1 MMSLMPTAMPRSG
14 PSDVQ
19 TCSAR
24 HTNAPMTLSCSSIA
38 VRDCSIAASG
48 ERAPEAIRAWS
59 STSDIISSIP
69 PRPRPDA
76 FTRAARRGASGPR
89 KRAQRDIFI
98 DHTLKLSHTHCSGGC
113 MDQRTPGTPHLTE
126 AQRIDWL
133 RLIRS
138 DNVGP
143 RTFRSLINHFGS
155 ARAAL
160 ERLPELARRGGAARS
175 GRICSEEDARIEI
188 AASDRIG
195 VSLLAPGESGYPP
208 RLAALED
215 APPLLGVRG
224 ALEVLMRPMIAIVGS
239 RNASGAGLK
248 FAGTIAR
255 DLGEAGF
262 IIVSGLA
269 RGIDQAAHRASLASG
284 TVAVLAGGHDR
295 IYPPEH
301 EELLTQL
308 LEAGGAAISEMPVGH
323 VPRARD
329 FPRRNRLISGTA
341 LGVVVVEAAH
351 RSGSLIT
358 ARIAAEQGREVFA
371 VPGSPLDPRAAGT
384 NDLIKQGATLV
395 TEAAD
400 VVNAVA
406 PIMERPLMRTAN
418 EPDSEP
424 FESDP
429 QGHDRDQITGLL
441 GPAPVTIDDLVR
453 MSGASPA
460 IVRTVLLELEL
471 AGRLER
477 HGGGL
482 VSLL

>member
-1 MMSLMPTAMPRSG
+1 MDIQISTPT
-14 PSDVQ
+14 
-19 TCSAR
+19 
-24 HTNAPMTLSCSSIA
+24 
-38 VRDCSIAASG
+38 
-48 ERAPEAIRAWS
+48 
-59 STSDIISSIP
+59 
-69 PRPRPDA
+69 
-76 FTRAARRGASGPR
+76 
-89 KRAQRDIFI
+89 
-98 DHTLKLSHTHCSGGC
+98 
-113 MDQRTPGTPHLTE
+113 HLTD

-155 ARAAL
+155 AHAAL
-160 ERLPELARRGGAARS
+160 ERLPDLARRGGASRA
-175 GRICSEEDARIEI
+175 GRICSEQDARAEL
-188 AASDRIG
+188 AASKRQG
-195 VSLLAPGESGYPP
+195 VSLVAPGEAGYPP
-208 RLAALED
+208 RLATLDD

-224 ALEVLMRPMIAIVGS
+224 SQDVLMRPMIAIVGS

-248 FAGTIAR
+248 FAQTLAH
-255 DLGEAGF
+255 DLGDAGF
-262 IIVSGLA
+262 VIVSGLA
-269 RGIDQAAHRASLASG
+269 RGIDQAAHRASIHGG

-295 IYPPEH
+295 NYPPEH
-301 EELLTQL
+301 EDLLAAILDT
-308 LEAGGAAISEMPVGH
+308 GGAISEMPLGH

-384 NDLIKQGATLV
+384 NDLIKQGATLT
-395 TEAAD
+395 TEASD
-400 VVNAVA
+400 VINAVE
-406 PIMERPLMRTAN
+406 PIMGRPIELR
-418 EPDSEP
+418 EPDDDPLASEP
-424 FESDP
+424 DASDRARII
-429 QGHDRDQITGLL
+429 DLL
-441 GPAPVTIDDLVR
+441 GPTPILLDDLIR
-453 MSGASPA
+453 MAGASPA

-482 VSLL
+482 VSLINDQPASLRRSNRARASSISG